1 MTTLQDWLDALGQ
14 PERYSFSAS
23 LTRLCVYPHIPTRDP
38 ARTVRVEMWLQANG
52 PGTAQRVCKVFPE
65 GIDGPLPAVVV
76 PFYYPEAMLAL
87 DPATGEKLASF
98 AEIPMLLELA
108 VHGYAAATADAYH
121 LTYRPSDKA
130 RDDFSRW
137 QDSADALHRD
147 HPHWTGMGKL
157 VADTALLTDALA
169 EDPRVDAHRIGIAG
183 HSLGGKMAFYA
194 GCLDA
199 RISVM
204 LCSDFGI
211 GWTQTN
217 WRDDWYWGARL
228 DTLVS
233 RGMDHAQLAAAG
245 GAKPLCLLAGQYDD
259 ADSLALLEKVPEY
272 AANTD
277 GRLLFLHHASGHR
290 PPRDAREQGYRF
302 LDRWLME

>member
-23 LTRLCVYPHIPTRDP
+23 LTRLCVYPPIPKRDP

-87 DPATGEKLASF
+87 DPATGETLASF

-108 VHGYAAATADAYH
+108 ARGYAAATADAYH
-121 LTYRPSDKA
+121 LTYCPSDKV

-183 HSLGGKMAFYA
+183 HSLGGLPRRTHFRDALLGFRHW
-194 GCLDA
+194 LDA
-199 RISVM
+199 
-204 LCSDFGI
+204 D
-211 GWTQTN
+211 
-217 WRDDWYWGARL
+217 
-228 DTLVS
+228 
-233 RGMDHAQLAAAG
+233 QLARRLVLGRTSGYACLAGDGSRTACGGRRGKATLSLG
-245 GAKPLCLLAGQYDD
+245 GAIRRRGQ
-259 ADSLALLEKVPEY
+259 SG
-272 AANTD
+272 AA
-277 GRLLFLHHASGHR
+277 
-290 PPRDAREQGYRF
+290 
-302 LDRWLME
+302 